1 MMQMSDTERIL
12 SVLSEMQK
20 DINGLKKDFVEM
32 RQDVNGLKADMNA
45 MKADVNGLKADM
57 NEMRQDMNVMKQ
69 EMKGLRRDVDGLKSQ
84 VDENT
89 KILGAVVKRLEMVDA
104 KIDGLAITTASTK
117 AVQDLRVSIG
127 EHFMRMGQ
135 ELAGSA

>member
-32 RQDVNGLKADMNA
+32 RQDMD
-45 MKADVNGLKADM
+45 
-57 NEMRQDMNVMKQ
+57 EMRQDVN
-69 EMKGLRRDVDGLKSQ
+69 GLKSQ